1 MFSFCD
7 DVNKRY
13 TNKLAEIPGSVH
25 AETARQVAREEL
37 MEEYF
42 LLLNVIKAQ
51 RIIDTPKILN
61 LRRDQID
68 LIKEN
73 TFSFWKSRGMTP
85 DDLSQ
90 ILVHMDKPESDLV
103 KWKFKSSI

>member
-1 MFSFCD
+1 
-7 DVNKRY
+7 
-13 TNKLAEIPGSVH
+13 
-25 AETARQVAREEL
+25 

-103 KWKFKSSI
+103 KWYESYLLKTNSRIERFDQEI